1 MKELIGGD
9 NLNWNEEIK
18 QQHIGEK
25 VNQEMKKKL
34 LKEAKDLRI
43 KIKVKSSISA
53 AELIRE
59 DREHEH

>member
-1 MKELIGGD
+1 LKELIGGD

-25 VNQEMKKKL
+25 VNQEMKKKF

-59 DREHEH
+59 DREHKH